1 MDLECFSVGHSVH
14 VYLLFLRCELS
25 VIRRVNFSVQQM
37 SRKEI
42 N

>member
-1 MDLECFSVGHSVH
+1 MALECFSVANCVH
-14 VYLLFLRCELS
+14 VYLLVLMYELS
-25 VIRRVNFSVQQM
+25 LVRRVNFSVQQM